1 MKYEL
6 KFFISSLLIIVLAIF
21 SHANDDY
28 IASQNKDYNI
38 KSKILYTKYT
48 NIPKVVYTNQRFT
61 VTISADVLISYAN
74 IPYKIHTYINKDNK
88 NIELINQDIIWE
100 KIKANKYE
108 TQLQFK
114 VVSDEVVLP
123 QIRISLIDEEN
134 EILDESVIKNK
145 KIIYRKIAINQKRY
159 SQIIAKS
166 LIVTSL
172 KTKQYTNNELI
183 HVLVIDAK
191 QSNLEDFKLF
201 KYEAQGQ
208 KVLNTNEDTQ
218 TLYYYIITPRGEKNI
233 EFNYFNTNKNKFVN
247 INVPI
252 NLQEELV
259 STQTDLNPYEND
271 MYIYKVIAISIVVL
285 FFLMVYYFKR
295 EFFFLFFAV
304 IFMTLLIYMIWPNS
318 KIILNKNT
326 KVYILPTSNSTI
338 FSIIK
343 KKEEVEILIKKDH
356 FIKVLF
362 KNKNIGW
369 VNNG

>member
-1 MKYEL
+1 M
-6 KFFISSLLIIVLAIF
+6 
-21 SHANDDY
+21 
-28 IASQNKDYNI
+28 
-38 KSKILYTKYT
+38 
-48 NIPKVVYTNQRFT
+48 
-61 VTISADVLISYAN
+61 
-74 IPYKIHTYINKDNK
+74 
-88 NIELINQDIIWE
+88 
-100 KIKANKYE
+100 
-108 TQLQFK
+108 
-114 VVSDEVVLP
+114 
-123 QIRISLIDEEN
+123 
-134 EILDESVIKNK
+134 
-145 KIIYRKIAINQKRY
+145 
-159 SQIIAKS
+159 
-166 LIVTSL
+166 
-172 KTKQYTNNELI
+172 
-183 HVLVIDAK
+183 
-191 QSNLEDFKLF
+191 
-201 KYEAQGQ
+201 
-208 KVLNTNEDTQ
+208 LNTNEDTQ